1 MTNSIKVDLSSHN
14 QFIQALGLVAIGNL
28 ATTDMAR
35 DLASD
40 VEKLLRSNNSYLRKK
55 AALAVIRLLKK
66 EPDLIE
72 HMSGRIAPLVKDKAH
87 GVLISGIQLMTDV
100 LDLIPSE
107 REEYN
112 RMVPTLVKTL
122 RNIISSGFSPEHD
135 VSGITDP
142 FLQVKLL
149 RILRMLGKHNDETS
163 EQMNDVLA
171 QVATN
176 TDTGK
181 NAGNAILYE
190 CVRTIM
196 EVESESSLR
205 VLAINILGRFLL
217 NRDNNIRYVALNA
230 LSRVVSEDMSAVQR
244 HRMTIVDCLKDP
256 DVSIRQR
263 ALDLVFQLV
272 NDQNVASLTNEL
284 LDYLSSSPSDQK
296 AGVVSKMMS
305 EVIEKFSPSR
315 KWRIDTLL
323 SMLGAAGNHCDE
335 NVPRTAVIFIA
346 QARGLQGYAV
356 HRLYRT
362 LRESTAQ
369 IGLVYVGVW
378 CIGEYGDLLVNPSN
392 SVDPEV
398 ESFEAVP
405 ADAVVSLL
413 DSCLR
418 LHNADASTKA
428 LVLSALVKLST
439 RVPASVAARIPS
451 IIAPYKSSLNLELQ
465 QRGLEYAG
473 ILASGLDGLRPELLG
488 KMPIIDEATYL
499 KRKYGSPEEAAKSGV
514 TMSAPVSAPV
524 AEVSLLDL
532 DDIFGGPPASKP
544 APAQTTPSASNL
556 DLLSDIF
563 ASTSIAPSPQPLTS
577 QPAPSFTPD
586 IFGSIMAQPAAPQSL
601 RIVAYD
607 TPTLSITFD
616 VSKPNPTA
624 LSETKIIAQYSNKT
638 PQTLSNFVFL
648 VS

>member
-1 MTNSIKVDLSSHN
+1 M
-14 QFIQALGLVAIGNL
+14 AIGNL
-28 ATTDMAR
+28 ATADMAR

-72 HMSGRIAPLVKDKAH
+72 HMAGRIAPLVKDKAH
-87 GVLISGIQLMTDV
+87 GVLIAGVQLMMDV
-100 LDLIPSE
+100 LELVPSE

-112 RMVPTLVKTL
+112 RLVPTLVKTL

-142 FLQVKLL
+142 FMQVKLL
-149 RILRMLGKHNDETS
+149 RILRILGKHNDETS

-176 TDTGK
+176 TDTAK

-230 LSRVVSEDMSAVQR
+230 LSSVVSEDMAAVQR
-244 HRMTIVDCLKDP
+244 HRMTIVDCLRDP
-256 DVSIRQR
+256 DVTIRQR

-272 NDQNVASLTNEL
+272 NDQNVVSLTNEF

-296 AGVVSKMMS
+296 AGVVSKVMS

-323 SMLGAAGNHCDE
+323 SVLNVAGNHCDE
-335 NVPRTAVIFIA
+335 NVPRTAIIFIA

-405 ADAVVSLL
+405 ADAVVTLL
-413 DSCLR
+413 ESCLK

-439 RVPASVAARIPS
+439 RVPPMVATKIPS
-451 IIAPYKSSLNLELQ
+451 IIEPFKSSLNIELQ
-465 QRGLEYAG
+465 QRGIEYGG
-473 ILASGLDGLRPELLG
+473 ILATRLDGLRAELLG

-514 TMSAPVSAPV
+514 AVSAPVSAPV

-532 DDIFGGPPASKP
+532 DDIFGGAPTRATAPP
-544 APAQTTPSASNL
+544 QTPSSTSNL

-563 ASTSIAPSPQPLTS
+563 SSTSMTPAVTQSSVPTTSAASTN
-577 QPAPSFTPD
+577 D
-586 IFGSIMAQPAAPQSL
+586 IFGSLMLQPPQPPQPL

-607 TPTLSITFD
+607 TPTISITFEA
-616 VSKPNPTA
+616 SKPNPGTLA
-624 LSETKIIAQYSNKT
+624 ETKIIAQYSNKT
-638 PQTLSNFVFL
+638 PQVISNFVFL
-648 VS
+648 VGSCFCYR

>member
-1 MTNSIKVDLSSHN
+1 M
-14 QFIQALGLVAIGNL
+14 AIGNL
-28 ATTDMAR
+28 ATADMAR

-72 HMSGRIAPLVKDKAH
+72 HMAGRIAPLVKDKAH
-87 GVLISGIQLMTDV
+87 GVLIAGVQLMMDV
-100 LDLIPSE
+100 LELVPSE

-112 RMVPTLVKTL
+112 RLVPTLVKTL

-142 FLQVKLL
+142 FMQVKLL
-149 RILRMLGKHNDETS
+149 RILRILGKHNDETS

-176 TDTGK
+176 TDTAK

-230 LSRVVSEDMSAVQR
+230 LSSVVSEDMAAVQR
-244 HRMTIVDCLKDP
+244 HRMTIVDCLRDP
-256 DVSIRQR
+256 DVTIRQR

-272 NDQNVASLTNEL
+272 NDQNVVSLTNEF

-296 AGVVSKMMS
+296 AGVVSKVMS

-323 SMLGAAGNHCDE
+323 SVLNVAGNHCDE
-335 NVPRTAVIFIA
+335 NVPRTAIIFIA

-405 ADAVVSLL
+405 ADAVVTLL
-413 DSCLR
+413 ESCLK

-439 RVPASVAARIPS
+439 RVPPMVATKIPS
-451 IIAPYKSSLNLELQ
+451 IIEPFKSSLNIELQ
-465 QRGLEYAG
+465 QRGIEYGG
-473 ILASGLDGLRPELLG
+473 ILATRLDGLRAELLG

-514 TMSAPVSAPV
+514 AVSTPVSAPV

-532 DDIFGGPPASKP
+532 DDIFGGAPTGATAPP
-544 APAQTTPSASNL
+544 QTTSSTSNL

-563 ASTSIAPSPQPLTS
+563 SSTSMTPAVTQSSVPTTSAASTN
-577 QPAPSFTPD
+577 D
-586 IFGSIMAQPAAPQSL
+586 IFGSLMLQPPQPL

-607 TPTLSITFD
+607 TPTISITFEA
-616 VSKPNPTA
+616 SKPNPGTLA
-624 LSETKIIAQYSNKT
+624 ETKIIAQYSNKT
-638 PQTLSNFVFL
+638 PQVISNFVFL
-648 VS
+648 VGSCFCYR

>member
-1 MTNSIKVDLSSHN
+1 M
-14 QFIQALGLVAIGNL
+14 AIGNL
-28 ATTDMAR
+28 ATADMAR

-72 HMSGRIAPLVKDKAH
+72 HMAGRIAPLVKDKAH
-87 GVLISGIQLMTDV
+87 GVLIAGVQLMMDV
-100 LDLIPSE
+100 LELVPSE

-112 RMVPTLVKTL
+112 RLVPTLVKTL

-142 FLQVKLL
+142 FMQVKLL
-149 RILRMLGKHNDETS
+149 RILRILGKHNDETS

-176 TDTGK
+176 TDTAK

-230 LSRVVSEDMSAVQR
+230 LSSVVSEDMAAVQR
-244 HRMTIVDCLKDP
+244 HRMTIVDCLRDP
-256 DVSIRQR
+256 DVTIRQR

-272 NDQNVASLTNEL
+272 NDQNVVSLTNEF

-296 AGVVSKMMS
+296 AGVVSKIMS

-323 SMLGAAGNHCDE
+323 SVLNVAGNHCDE
-335 NVPRTAVIFIA
+335 NVPRTAIIFIA

-405 ADAVVSLL
+405 ADAVVTLL
-413 DSCLR
+413 ESCLK

-439 RVPASVAARIPS
+439 RVPPMVATKIPS
-451 IIAPYKSSLNLELQ
+451 IIEPFKSSLNIELQ
-465 QRGLEYAG
+465 QRGIEYGG
-473 ILASGLDGLRPELLG
+473 ILATRLDGLRAELLG

-514 TMSAPVSAPV
+514 AVSAPVSAPV

-532 DDIFGGPPASKP
+532 DDIFGGAPTRATAPP
-544 APAQTTPSASNL
+544 QTTSSTSNL

-563 ASTSIAPSPQPLTS
+563 SSTSMTPAVTQSSVPTTSAASTN
-577 QPAPSFTPD
+577 D
-586 IFGSIMAQPAAPQSL
+586 IFGSLMLQPPQPPQPLS
-601 RIVAYD
+601 IVAYD
-607 TPTLSITFD
+607 TPTISITFEA
-616 VSKPNPTA
+616 SKPNPGTLA
-624 LSETKIIAQYSNKT
+624 ETKIIAQYSNKT
-638 PQTLSNFVFL
+638 PQVISNFVFL
-648 VS
+648 VGSCFCYR

>member
-1 MTNSIKVDLSSHN
+1 M
-14 QFIQALGLVAIGNL
+14 AIGNL
-28 ATTDMAR
+28 ATADMAR

-72 HMSGRIAPLVKDKAH
+72 HMAGRIAPLVKDKAH
-87 GVLISGIQLMTDV
+87 GVLIAGVQLMMDV
-100 LDLIPSE
+100 LELVPSE

-112 RMVPTLVKTL
+112 RLVPTLVKTL

-142 FLQVKLL
+142 FMQVKLL
-149 RILRMLGKHNDETS
+149 RILRILGKHNDETS

-176 TDTGK
+176 TDTAK

-205 VLAINILGRFLL
+205 VLAVNILGRFLL

-230 LSRVVSEDMSAVQR
+230 LSSVVSEDMAAVQR
-244 HRMTIVDCLKDP
+244 HRMTIVDCLRDP
-256 DVSIRQR
+256 DVTIRQR

-272 NDQNVASLTNEL
+272 NDQNVVSLTNEF

-296 AGVVSKMMS
+296 AGVVSKVMS

-323 SMLGAAGNHCDE
+323 SVLNVAGNHCDE
-335 NVPRTAVIFIA
+335 NVPRTAIIFIA

-405 ADAVVSLL
+405 ADAVVTLL
-413 DSCLR
+413 ESCLK

-439 RVPASVAARIPS
+439 RVPPMVATKIPS
-451 IIAPYKSSLNLELQ
+451 IIEPFKSSLNIELQ
-465 QRGLEYAG
+465 QRGIEYGG
-473 ILASGLDGLRPELLG
+473 ILATRLDGLRAELLG

-514 TMSAPVSAPV
+514 AVSTPVSAPV

-532 DDIFGGPPASKP
+532 DDIFGGAPTGATAPP
-544 APAQTTPSASNL
+544 QTTSSTSNL

-563 ASTSIAPSPQPLTS
+563 SSTSMTPAVTQSSVPTTSAASTN
-577 QPAPSFTPD
+577 D
-586 IFGSIMAQPAAPQSL
+586 IFGSLMLQPPQPL

-607 TPTLSITFD
+607 TPTISITFEA
-616 VSKPNPTA
+616 SKPNPGTLA
-624 LSETKIIAQYSNKT
+624 ETKIIAQYSNKT
-638 PQTLSNFVFL
+638 PQVISNFVFL
-648 VS
+648 VGSCFCYR

>member
-1 MTNSIKVDLSSHN
+1 M
-14 QFIQALGLVAIGNL
+14 AIGNL
-28 ATTDMAR
+28 ATADMAR

-72 HMSGRIAPLVKDKAH
+72 HMAGRIAPLVKDKAH
-87 GVLISGIQLMTDV
+87 GVLIAGVQLMMDV
-100 LDLIPSE
+100 LELVPSE

-112 RMVPTLVKTL
+112 RLVPTLVKTL

-142 FLQVKLL
+142 FMQVKLL
-149 RILRMLGKHNDETS
+149 RILRILGKHNDETS

-176 TDTGK
+176 TDTAK

-230 LSRVVSEDMSAVQR
+230 LSSVVSEDMAAVQR
-244 HRMTIVDCLKDP
+244 HRMTIVDCLRDP
-256 DVSIRQR
+256 DVTIRQR

-272 NDQNVASLTNEL
+272 NDQNVVSLTNEF

-296 AGVVSKMMS
+296 AGVVSKVMS

-323 SMLGAAGNHCDE
+323 SVLNVAGNHCDE
-335 NVPRTAVIFIA
+335 NVPRTAIIFIA

-405 ADAVVSLL
+405 ADAVVTLL
-413 DSCLR
+413 ESCLK

-439 RVPASVAARIPS
+439 RVPPMVATKIPS
-451 IIAPYKSSLNLELQ
+451 IIEPFKSSLNIELQ
-465 QRGLEYAG
+465 QRGIEYGG
-473 ILASGLDGLRPELLG
+473 ILATRLDGLRAELLG

-514 TMSAPVSAPV
+514 AVSAPVSAPV

-532 DDIFGGPPASKP
+532 DDIFGGAPTRATAPP
-544 APAQTTPSASNL
+544 QTTSSTSNL

-563 ASTSIAPSPQPLTS
+563 SSTSMNPAVTQSSVPTTSAASTN
-577 QPAPSFTPD
+577 D
-586 IFGSIMAQPAAPQSL
+586 IFGSLMLQPPQPPQPLS
-601 RIVAYD
+601 IVAYD
-607 TPTLSITFD
+607 TPTISIRMST
-616 VSKPNPTA
+616 
-624 LSETKIIAQYSNKT
+624 IAKA
-638 PQTLSNFVFL
+638 
-648 VS
+648 

>member
-1 MTNSIKVDLSSHN
+1 M
-14 QFIQALGLVAIGNL
+14 AIGNL
-28 ATTDMAR
+28 ATADMAR

-72 HMSGRIAPLVKDKAH
+72 HMAGRIAPLVKDKAH
-87 GVLISGIQLMTDV
+87 GVLIAGVQLMMDV
-100 LDLIPSE
+100 LELVPSE

-112 RMVPTLVKTL
+112 RLVPTLVKTL

-142 FLQVKLL
+142 FMQVKLL
-149 RILRMLGKHNDETS
+149 RILRILGKHNDETS

-176 TDTGK
+176 TDTAK

-230 LSRVVSEDMSAVQR
+230 LSSVVSEDMAAVQR
-244 HRMTIVDCLKDP
+244 HRMTIVDCLRDP
-256 DVSIRQR
+256 DVTIRQR

-272 NDQNVASLTNEL
+272 NDQNVVSLTNEF

-296 AGVVSKMMS
+296 AGVVSKIMS

-323 SMLGAAGNHCDE
+323 SVLNVAGNHCDE
-335 NVPRTAVIFIA
+335 NVPRTAIIFIA

-405 ADAVVSLL
+405 ADAVVTLL
-413 DSCLR
+413 ESCLK

-439 RVPASVAARIPS
+439 RVPPMVATKIPS
-451 IIAPYKSSLNLELQ
+451 IIEPFKSSLNIELQ
-465 QRGLEYAG
+465 QRGIEYGG
-473 ILASGLDGLRPELLG
+473 ILATRLDGLRAELLG

-514 TMSAPVSAPV
+514 ALSAPVSAPV

-532 DDIFGGPPASKP
+532 DDIFGGAPTRATAPP
-544 APAQTTPSASNL
+544 QTTSSTSNL

-563 ASTSIAPSPQPLTS
+563 SSTSMTPAVTQSSVPTTSAASTN
-577 QPAPSFTPD
+577 D
-586 IFGSIMAQPAAPQSL
+586 IFGSLMLQPPQPPQPLS
-601 RIVAYD
+601 IVAYD
-607 TPTLSITFD
+607 TPTISITFEA
-616 VSKPNPTA
+616 SKPNPGTLA
-624 LSETKIIAQYSNKT
+624 ETKIIAQYSNKT
-638 PQTLSNFVFL
+638 PQVISNFVFL
-648 VS
+648 VGSCFCYR